1 MTKLYHTV
9 FNLIALSVVIY
20 IGVDLFYRVILSQ
33 LQQTDTQKIFMQQVP
48 EVKTKKSPPLRDYQ
62 VINGRN
68 LFGSVE
74 KAAETIKPEAIETL
88 EPTSLKI
95 ALLGTVAGN
104 EQNAVA
110 VIEEKKLRKQGL
122 YRVGDSVEGALIKM
136 ILRGKVILRV
146 GDKDEILTMEEDDL
160 SKTGNGRARP
170 GASGEQTS
178 IKVSRT
184 DVEQSMQNINTLLS
198 QVRVRPHFKN
208 GEADGLSISRI
219 RPNSIFT
226 KLGLRNGDVVQ
237 AVDETPI
244 QSPDDILSLY
254 EKIKSGSTISIQINR
269 RGQQQTINYE
279 MR

>member
-1 MTKLYHTV
+1 MAKLYHTV

-20 IGVDLFYRVILSQ
+20 IGVDLFYRVIFSQ
-33 LQQTDTQKIFMQQVP
+33 LQQTGTQKIFMQQAP
-48 EVKTKKSPPLRDYQ
+48 EVKTKKTPPLRDYQ
-62 VINGRN
+62 VINSRN

-74 KAAETIKPEAIETL
+74 KAAENIKPEAIETL

-146 GDKDEILTMEEDDL
+146 GDKDEILTMEENDL
-160 SKTGNGRARP
+160 SKTGSGRARP

-178 IKVSRT
+178 IKVSRS

-198 QVRVRPHFKN
+198 QVRIRPHFKN

-237 AVDETPI
+237 AIDETPI
-244 QSPDDILSLY
+244 QSPDDVLALY
-254 EKIKSGSTISIQINR
+254 EKIKSGSNISIQINR
-269 RGQQQTINYE
+269 RGKQQTINYE

>member
-1 MTKLYHTV
+1 MTKLYHTF

-20 IGVDLFYRVILSQ
+20 IGVDLFYRIILSQ
-33 LQQTDTQKIFMQQVP
+33 IQQTDTQKIFMQRVP

-74 KAAETIKPEAIETL
+74 KVAENIKPEAIETL

-122 YRVGDSVEGALIKM
+122 YRVGDSVEGAMIKM
-136 ILRGKVILRV
+136 ILRGKVVLRV
-146 GDKDEILTMEEDDL
+146 GDKDEILTMEEDV
-160 SKTGNGRARP
+160 SKTGNGRSQTGTP
-170 GASGEQTS
+170 GQQTS
-178 IKVSRT
+178 IKVSRQ

-198 QVRVRPHFKN
+198 QVRIRPHFRN
-208 GEADGLSISRI
+208 GEPDGLSISRI

-237 AVDETPI
+237 AIDETPI

-269 RGQQQTINYE
+269 RGQQQTINYD

>member
-1 MTKLYHTV
+1 MAKLYHTV

-20 IGVDLFYRVILSQ
+20 TGVDLFYRVILSQ
-33 LQQTDTQKIFMQQVP
+33 LQQTNTQKIFLRQAP
-48 EVKTKKSPPLRDYQ
+48 EVKTKKTPPLRDYQ
-62 VINGRN
+62 VINTRN

-74 KAAETIKPEAIETL
+74 KAAENIKPEAIETL

-122 YRVGDSVEGALIKM
+122 YRVGDSVEGAMIKM

-146 GDKDEILTMEEDDL
+146 GDKDEILTMEEEDL
-160 SKTGNGRARP
+160 TKTGDGRARP
-170 GASGEQTS
+170 GSSGDQTS
-178 IKVSRT
+178 IKVNRT
-184 DVEQSMQNINTLLS
+184 DVEQSMQNLNTLLS

-208 GEADGLSISRI
+208 GEADGLAISRI

-237 AVDETPI
+237 AIDQSPI

-254 EKIKSGSTISIQINR
+254 EKLKSGSTISIQINR

>member
-1 MTKLYHTV
+1 MLKLYRTI
-9 FNLIALSVVIY
+9 FNLIALTVIVY
-20 IGVDLFYRVILSQ
+20 VGVDIFYRVVRSQ
-33 LQQTDTQKIFMQQVP
+33 LRQMNTQKIFTQQAP
-48 EVKTKKSPPLRDYQ
+48 EVKQKKSPPLRDYQ

-74 KAAETIKPEAIETL
+74 KAVVNTKPEAIETL

-95 ALLGTVAGN
+95 ALLGTVAGS

-122 YRVGDSVEGALIKM
+122 YRVGDSVQGAVVKV

-146 GDKDEILTMEEDDL
+146 GDKDEILTMEEDDS
-160 SKTGNGRARP
+160 SKSGNGKGRSS
-170 GASGEQTS
+170 ASGDQTS
-178 IKVSRT
+178 IRVRRT
-184 DVEQSMQNINTLLS
+184 DIEKSMKNINTLLS
-198 QVRVRPHFKN
+198 QVRIRPHFKN

-237 AVDETPI
+237 AIDETPI
-244 QSPDDILSLY
+244 QSPDDILSMY
-254 EKIKSGSTISIQINR
+254 EKIKSGSKISIQITR
-269 RGQQQTINYE
+269 RGRQKTINYE

>member
-1 MTKLYHTV
+1 MTKLYHTF

-20 IGVDLFYRVILSQ
+20 TGVDLFYRVILSQ

-74 KAAETIKPEAIETL
+74 KAAENIKPEAIETL

-122 YRVGDSVEGALIKM
+122 YRVGDSIEGAMIKM

-146 GDKDEILTMEEDDL
+146 GDKDEILTMEEEL
-160 SKTGNGRARP
+160 SKTENGRSRP
-170 GASGEQTS
+170 ATSGEQSS
-178 IKVSRT
+178 IQVSRQ

-198 QVRVRPHFKN
+198 QVRIRPHFRN

-237 AVDETPI
+237 AIDETPI

-254 EKIKSGSTISIQINR
+254 EKIKSGSSISIQINR
-269 RGQQQTINYE
+269 RGQKQTINYE

>member
-1 MTKLYHTV
+1 MTKLYHTF

-20 IGVDLFYRVILSQ
+20 TGVDLFYRVILSQ
-33 LQQTDTQKIFMQQVP
+33 LQQTDTQKIFMRQVP

-74 KAAETIKPEAIETL
+74 KAAENIKPEAIETL

-122 YRVGDSVEGALIKM
+122 YRVGDSIEGAMIKM

-146 GDKDEILTMEEDDL
+146 GDKDEILTMEEDL
-160 SKTGNGRARP
+160 SETGNGRSRP
-170 GASGEQTS
+170 ATSGEQTS
-178 IKVSRT
+178 IQVSRQ

-198 QVRVRPHFKN
+198 QVRVRPHFRN

-237 AVDETPI
+237 AIDETPI

-269 RGQQQTINYE
+269 RGQRQTINYE

>member
-146 GDKDEILTMEEDDL
+146 GDKDEVLSMEEEDL
-160 SKTGNGRARP
+160 SKTGDGRARP
-170 GASGEQTS
+170 GASGARTS
-178 IKVSRT
+178 IKVSRS

-198 QVRVRPHFKN
+198 QVRISPHFKN

-219 RPNSIFT
+219 RPNSIFP

>member
-1 MTKLYHTV
+1 MAKLYHTV

-33 LQQTDTQKIFMQQVP
+33 LQQTDTQKVFMQQVP
-48 EVKTKKSPPLRDYQ
+48 EVKTKNSPPLRDYQ

-74 KAAETIKPEAIETL
+74 KAAENIKPEAIETL

-110 VIEEKKLRKQGL
+110 VIEEKKLKKQGL

-146 GDKDEILTMEEDDL
+146 GDKDEVLSMEEEDL
-160 SKTGNGRARP
+160 SKTGDGRARP

-178 IKVSRT
+178 IKVSRS

-198 QVRVRPHFKN
+198 QVRISPHFKN

-237 AVDETPI
+237 AIDQTPI

-254 EKIKSGSTISIQINR
+254 EKIKSGSSISIQINR

>member
-1 MTKLYHTV
+1 MLKLYHTL
-9 FNLIALSVVIY
+9 FNLIALTVIIY
-20 IGVDLFYRVILSQ
+20 AGVDIFYRVVRSQ
-33 LQQTDTQKIFMQQVP
+33 FRQMNTQKIYTQRAP
-48 EVKTKKSPPLRDYQ
+48 EVKQKKNPPLRDYQ
-62 VINGRN
+62 VINSRN
-68 LFGSVE
+68 LFGSVD
-74 KAAETIKPEAIETL
+74 KAVVTTKPEAIETL

-95 ALLGTVAGN
+95 ALLGTVAGS

-122 YRVGDSVEGALIKM
+122 YRVGDSVQGAMVKM

-146 GDKDEILTMEEDDL
+146 GDKDEILTMEENT
-160 SKTGNGRARP
+160 SKSGNGKGRS
-170 GASGEQTS
+170 GASGDQTS
-178 IKVSRT
+178 IRVRRA
-184 DVEQSMQNINTLLS
+184 DIERSMKNINTLLS
-198 QVRVRPHFKN
+198 QVRIRPHFKN

-244 QSPDDILSLY
+244 QSPDDILSFY
-254 EKIKSGSTISIQINR
+254 EKIKSGSKISIQITR
-269 RGQQQTINYE
+269 RGRQKTINYE

>member
-1 MTKLYHTV
+1 MLKLYRTI
-9 FNLIALSVVIY
+9 FNLIALTVIVY
-20 IGVDLFYRVILSQ
+20 VGVDIFYRVVRSQ
-33 LQQTDTQKIFMQQVP
+33 LRQMNTQKIFTQRAP
-48 EVKTKKSPPLRDYQ
+48 EVKQKKSPPLRDYQ

-74 KAAETIKPEAIETL
+74 KAVVNTKPEAIETL

-95 ALLGTVAGN
+95 ALLGTVAGS

-122 YRVGDSVEGALIKM
+122 YRVGDSVQGAVVKV

-146 GDKDEILTMEEDDL
+146 GDKDEILTMEEDDS
-160 SKTGNGRARP
+160 SKSGNGKGRSS
-170 GASGEQTS
+170 ASGDQTS
-178 IKVSRT
+178 IRVRRT
-184 DVEQSMQNINTLLS
+184 DIEKSMKNINTLLS
-198 QVRVRPHFKN
+198 QVRIRPHFKN

-237 AVDETPI
+237 AIDETPI
-244 QSPDDILSLY
+244 QSPDDILSMY
-254 EKIKSGSTISIQINR
+254 EKIKSGSKISIQITR
-269 RGQQQTINYE
+269 RGRQKTINYE

>member
-1 MTKLYHTV
+1 MLKIYHTI
-9 FNLIALSVVIY
+9 FSLIALTVIVY
-20 IGVDLFYRVILSQ
+20 VGVDIFYRVVRSQ
-33 LQQTDTQKIFMQQVP
+33 LRQMNTQKIFTQRAP
-48 EVKTKKSPPLRDYQ
+48 EVTQKKSPPLRDYQ

-74 KAAETIKPEAIETL
+74 KAVVNTKPEAIETL

-95 ALLGTVAGN
+95 ALLGTVAGS

-122 YRVGDSVEGALIKM
+122 YRVGDSVQGAVVKV

-146 GDKDEILTMEEDDL
+146 GDKDEILTMEEDDS
-160 SKTGNGRARP
+160 SKSGNGKGRSS
-170 GASGEQTS
+170 ASGDQTS
-178 IKVSRT
+178 IRVRRT
-184 DVEQSMQNINTLLS
+184 DIEKSMKNINTLLS
-198 QVRVRPHFKN
+198 QVRIRPHFKN

-237 AVDETPI
+237 AIDETPI
-244 QSPDDILSLY
+244 QSPDDILSMY
-254 EKIKSGSTISIQINR
+254 EKIKSGSKISIQITR
-269 RGQQQTINYE
+269 RGRQKTINYE

>member
-1 MTKLYHTV
+1 MPKLYRTI
-9 FNLIALSVVIY
+9 FNLIALSVIIY
-20 IGVDLFYRVILSQ
+20 IGVDIFYRVVRSQ
-33 LQQTDTQKIFMQQVP
+33 LRQMNTQKTFMQQAP
-48 EVKTKKSPPLRDYQ
+48 EVKQKRSPPLRDYQ
-62 VINGRN
+62 VINSRN

-74 KAAETIKPEAIETL
+74 KAVVNIKPEAIETL

-95 ALLGTVAGN
+95 ALLGTVAGS

-122 YRVGDSVEGALIKM
+122 YRVGDSVQGAMVKM

-146 GDKDEILTMEEDDL
+146 GDKDEILTMEEASS
-160 SKTGNGRARP
+160 SKSGNGRGRS
-170 GASGEQTS
+170 GAAGAHTTIRVRRSDIE
-178 IKVSRT
+178 K
-184 DVEQSMQNINTLLS
+184 SMKNINTLLS
-198 QVRVRPHFKN
+198 QVRIRPHFKN

-237 AVDETPI
+237 AIDETPI
-244 QSPDDILSLY
+244 QSPDDIFSLY
-254 EKIKSGSTISIQINR
+254 EKLKSGSNISIQITR
-269 RGQQQTINYE
+269 RGRQKTINYE

>member
-1 MTKLYHTV
+1 MAKLYHTV
-9 FNLIALSVVIY
+9 FNLFALSVVIY

-33 LQQTDTQKIFMQQVP
+33 LQQTDTQTIFMQQAP
-48 EVKTKKSPPLRDYQ
+48 EVKAKKPPPLRDYQ
-62 VINGRN
+62 VINSRN

-74 KAAETIKPEAIETL
+74 KAAENIKPEAIETL

-122 YRVGDSVEGALIKM
+122 YRVGDSVEGAMIKM

-146 GDKDEILTMEEDDL
+146 GDKDEVLSMEEEDL
-160 SKTGNGRARP
+160 SKTGNEQARP
-170 GASGEQTS
+170 GAPGEQAS

-184 DVEQSMQNINTLLS
+184 DVEQSIQNINTLLS
-198 QVRVRPHFKN
+198 QVRIRPHFNN

-237 AVDETPI
+237 AIDETPI

-254 EKIKSGSTISIQINR
+254 EKIKSGSNISIQINR
-269 RGQQQTINYE
+269 RGKQQTINYE

>member
-1 MTKLYHTV
+1 MLKLYRTI
-9 FNLIALSVVIY
+9 FNLIALTVIVY
-20 IGVDLFYRVILSQ
+20 VGVDIFYRVVRSQ
-33 LQQTDTQKIFMQQVP
+33 LRQMNTQKIFTQQAP
-48 EVKTKKSPPLRDYQ
+48 EVKQKKSPPLRDYQ

-74 KAAETIKPEAIETL
+74 KAVVNTKPEAIETL

-95 ALLGTVAGN
+95 ALLGTVAGS

-122 YRVGDSVEGALIKM
+122 YRVGDSVQGAVVKV

-146 GDKDEILTMEEDDL
+146 GDKDEILTMEEDDS
-160 SKTGNGRARP
+160 SKSGNGKGRSI
-170 GASGEQTS
+170 ASGDQTS
-178 IKVSRT
+178 IRVRRT
-184 DVEQSMQNINTLLS
+184 DIEKSMKNINTLLS
-198 QVRVRPHFKN
+198 QVRIRPHFKN

-237 AVDETPI
+237 AIDETPI
-244 QSPDDILSLY
+244 QSPDDILSMY
-254 EKIKSGSTISIQINR
+254 EKIKSGSKISIQITR
-269 RGQQQTINYE
+269 RGRQKTINYE

>member
-1 MTKLYHTV
+1 MLKLYHTI
-9 FNLIALSVVIY
+9 FNLIALTVIVY
-20 IGVDLFYRVILSQ
+20 TGVDIFYRVVRSQ
-33 LQQTDTQKIFMQQVP
+33 LRQMNTQKILMQRAP
-48 EVKTKKSPPLRDYQ
+48 EVKQKKSPPLRSYQ
-62 VINGRN
+62 VINSRN

-74 KAAETIKPEAIETL
+74 KAVVNTKPEAIETL

-95 ALLGTVAGN
+95 ALLGTVAGS

-122 YRVGDSVEGALIKM
+122 YRVGDSVQGAMVKM
-136 ILRGKVILRV
+136 ILRGKVVLRV
-146 GDKDEILTMEEDDL
+146 GDKDEILTMDEDTS
-160 SKTGNGRARP
+160 SKSGNGRGQS
-170 GASGEQTS
+170 GASGVQTTIRVRRS
-178 IKVSRT
+178 DIEK
-184 DVEQSMQNINTLLS
+184 SMRNINTLLS
-198 QVRVRPHFKN
+198 QVRIRPHFKN

-237 AVDETPI
+237 AIDETPI

-254 EKIKSGSTISIQINR
+254 EKIKSGSNISIQITR
-269 RGQQQTINYE
+269 RGRQKTLNYE

>member
-1 MTKLYHTV
+1 MAKLYHTV

-20 IGVDLFYRVILSQ
+20 IGVDLFYRVIFSQ
-33 LQQTDTQKIFMQQVP
+33 LQQTSTQKIFMQQTP
-48 EVKTKKSPPLRDYQ
+48 EVKTKKAPPLRDYQ
-62 VINGRN
+62 VINSRN

-74 KAAETIKPEAIETL
+74 KAAESIKPEAIETL

-146 GDKDEILTMEEDDL
+146 GDKDEILTMEEDDF
-160 SKTGNGRARP
+160 SKTGSGRERP
-170 GASGEQTS
+170 GAAGEQTS
-178 IKVSRT
+178 IKVSRS

-198 QVRVRPHFKN
+198 QVRIRPHFKN

-237 AVDETPI
+237 AIDETPI
-244 QSPDDILSLY
+244 QSPDDVLALY
-254 EKIKSGSTISIQINR
+254 EKIKSGSNISIQINR
-269 RGQQQTINYE
+269 RGKQQTINYE

>member
-1 MTKLYHTV
+1 MAKLYHTL

-20 IGVDLFYRVILSQ
+20 IGVDLFYRVIFSQ
-33 LQQTDTQKIFMQQVP
+33 LQQPDTQKIFMQQAP
-48 EVKTKKSPPLRDYQ
+48 EVKTKKTPPLRDYQ

-74 KAAETIKPEAIETL
+74 KVAENIKPEAIETL

-122 YRVGDSVEGALIKM
+122 YRVGDSVEGAMIKM

-160 SKTGNGRARP
+160 SKTGDGRTRP

-178 IKVSRT
+178 IKVSRN

-198 QVRVRPHFKN
+198 QVRIRPHFRN

-226 KLGLRNGDVVQ
+226 KLGLRNGDIVQ
-237 AVDETPI
+237 AIDATPI